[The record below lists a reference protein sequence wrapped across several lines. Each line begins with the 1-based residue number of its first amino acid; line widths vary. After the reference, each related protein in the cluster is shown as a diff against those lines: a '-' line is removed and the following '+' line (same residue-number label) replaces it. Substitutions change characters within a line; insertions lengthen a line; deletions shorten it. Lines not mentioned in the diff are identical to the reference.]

1 MKHIVTIGAVVE
13 FSLIIVSQFFAAYV
27 GVCGNNGLSF
37 PSADQGDIEAIECHS
52 STILSVCPAIPT
64 GGG

>member
-1 MKHIVTIGAVVE
+1 ME